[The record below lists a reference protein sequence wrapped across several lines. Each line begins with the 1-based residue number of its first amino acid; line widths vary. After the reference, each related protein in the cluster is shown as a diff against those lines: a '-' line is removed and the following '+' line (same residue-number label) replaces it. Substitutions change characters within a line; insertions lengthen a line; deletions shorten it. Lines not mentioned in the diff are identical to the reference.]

1 MRKKYV
7 PSYYYRELNRK
18 LRMFGQGSMA
28 VDEYVHE
35 LDLLKMRAGV
45 QEGEEA
51 SMTRILDGLRSEI
64 RDKVDMYNFVDKE
77 ELVHKVIKVE
87 KRLKEKRSK
96 FSSWRDSKSTSRWKD
111 SMAKDDTKL
120 PHKVKE
126 ESKLKTDDGKTHN
139 SEISSNDRTSSI
151 TCFRCLGKRHIASQC
166 PNKKAMIL
174 KDNGDCESI
183 HSSESDDDMPS
194 LVTDSELEIDEA
206 EPVKGEMLVARRAL
220 NITKGRS

>member
-1 MRKKYV
+1 
-7 PSYYYRELNRK
+7 
-18 LRMFGQGSMA
+18 
-28 VDEYVHE
+28 
-35 LDLLKMRAGV
+35 
-45 QEGEEA
+45 
-51 SMTRILDGLRSEI
+51 
-64 RDKVDMYNFVDKE
+64 
-77 ELVHKVIKVE
+77 
-87 KRLKEKRSK
+87 
-96 FSSWRDSKSTSRWKD
+96 
-111 SMAKDDTKL
+111 MAKDDTRL

-126 ESKLKTDDGKTHN
+126 EFKPKTDGGKTHV

-151 TCFRCLGKRHIASQC
+151 TCFRCLGKGHIASQC

-220 NITKGRS
+220 KWNKRKIMTKSIENLSSILDALSRTRYVAWLLIVVVSPMLLVPYLLISWICLL